1 MPLPPVEGVPVA
13 RGVRVAAGI
22 WQQVAKRRAEL
33 RRDQG
38 ELEATWI
45 LGVAF
50 FFGLVSLL
58 NSCTTLH
65 ACASCTATLRGLG
78 CSYVGSASIYGD
90 AEYNSSA
97 SLGELARGAC
107 APGERQQLDHGW
119 RVCRPLRSY
128 PDALETEVFGANT
141 SYHQQYCGAW
151 IDAKSSVRE
160 EPLYYSTYDASV
172 VDHNLQDAIDA
183 SFAFPI
189 GYGDLG
195 KFNAA
200 CQRVHGNVAALRA
213 ASRIAFAKMHDTVLR
228 RNRSVE
234 GRLYDLGALA
244 VHGCDTPVGVGVSV
258 HQGGFFA
265 HLQAGTLPSS
275 TRMRLSLAAMN
286 LRTQVPGALRVL
298 ELVAG
303 AEPTHGVVD
312 EPHALAVLGGAAD
325 FPPAIAEAMAG
336 GKLHTEPTPEL
347 AQFIAVVA
355 SGNVSE
361 VDVDAFLAGLLAVC
375 VLEIDDL
382 IDRPGDREALPRF
395 TALGRRKYAGDGDPL
410 NDDDADKAMVGAP
423 FTWSGLNFFS
433 PGRHERV
440 CADFTAALFPE
451 ELDAIAYRIV
461 VPDGLSEGIETL
473 WPMLKEAA
481 AHVIEN
487 DAEIAAVLGDPAGV
501 AAVAKTVE
509 LRIPGAPDY
518 TSFAQKRA
526 STDLQL
532 SSDDGIVWMA
542 LKAAAAQFQQ
552 RALVLLNPDAS
563 VCDFDFLYDAL
574 VVNAYI
580 LPSFACSHLL
590 LGMLRR
596 PFADADY
603 DGVSLDTRLGFIL
616 GHEIGHSTMLTTRSY
631 SRSAKLFYG
640 YQASTLDEAIAD
652 LVSAKALIH
661 AGLASAEEVCAHVSQ
676 VWCGV
681 PTVWRPSNPSHPLVN
696 ERGDLL
702 CSKIL

>member
-50 FFGLVSLL
+50 FFGLVSLF

-183 SFAFPI
+183 SFAFPV

-325 FPPAIAEAMAG
+325 FPPAIAEAMAD
-336 GKLHTEPTPEL
+336 GKLRTEPTPEL

-361 VDVDAFLAGLLAVC
+361 VDVDAFLVGLLAVC

-461 VPDGLSEGIETL
+461 APDGLSEGIETL
-473 WPMLKEAA
+473 WSLLKDSA

-487 DAEIAAVLGDPAGV
+487 DPDIAAVLGDPAGV
-501 AAVAKTVE
+501 AAVARRVE
-509 LRIPGAPDY
+509 LRIPGAPVES
-518 TSFAQKRA
+518 SFAQRRA
-526 STDLQL
+526 DVELQL
-532 SSDDGIVWMA
+532 SSEDGVVWMA
-542 LKAAAAQFQQ
+542 MQAAAANFRR
-552 RALVLLNPDAS
+552 RALELLNPDAS

-580 LPSFACSHLL
+580 LPSFACSHVL

-596 PFADADY
+596 PFADDRY
-603 DGVSLDTRLGFIL
+603 EDLSLATRLGFVL
-616 GHEIGHSTMLTTRSY
+616 GHEIGHSTMLTTRAY

-640 YQASTLDEAIAD
+640 YEASTLDEAIAD
-652 LVSAKALIH
+652 LVSAKALIY
-661 AGLASAEEVCAHVSQ
+661 AELATAEEVCAHVSQ